1 MWIEEAG
8 EFLEMFRSSL
18 PLTCLL
24 LVPVLI
30 FISPVDGAHEFSAYR
45 MQQFDLHG
53 TQYGCRNAL
62 VNMEA
67 RPISSPLLTRRC
79 ILTRLADLTSDRYRD
94 IIEQSAGALLV
105 LLPQNFSSLTQEQWL
120 ELEPQMLEQETTVP
134 VYFAYED
141 EQLLD
146 IHDQIQQA
154 VSSDQAAS
162 AAEALL
168 SAVYANGFQMVVSG
182 PQAKLVKD
190 AQINSLQGKLTG
202 KGMEDQLPTIAVV
215 AHYDALGIAPHLSFG
230 ADSNGS
236 GVAALM
242 ELARLFSKLYT
253 NSRTHAKYNLLFML
267 SGGGKFNY
275 QGTKRWIE
283 DNLESTETTLLSDV
297 SYVLCLDSVGAEDN
311 LHLHVSKPPKEGSIP
326 HGIFQNLEQ
335 ASKDLYPS
343 VNFTM
348 MHKKINLA
356 EDLLAWE
363 HERFSMRRIA
373 AGTLSHL
380 NTHQNMFRTSILDD
394 RSRVSSEKLARN
406 VKIIAEGLARHL
418 FDLTSDDAT
427 LSTQEVFIDALGV
440 NQESIRSWV
449 DYLSSEPRAAQLMTK
464 DTPVLHT
471 LEQTL
476 GRYLKDVKM
485 VSIKADK
492 REPEYVFYDGLK
504 FNMYA
509 YNVKPAVFD
518 LFLAAAIA
526 GYLGIIYLSVQH
538 FGILRD
544 LAKKT
549 MANNKVKAF

>member
-8 EFLEMFRSSL
+8 ELLEMFKGSL

-67 RPISSPLLTRRC
+67 RPISSPMLTRRC
-79 ILTRLADLTSDRYRD
+79 ILTRLSDLTAERYRD

-105 LLPQNFSSLTQEQWL
+105 LLPQNFSSLPQEVIQQWL
-120 ELEPQMLEQETTVP
+120 DLEPQMMEQETTVP

-141 EQLLD
+141 DHLLD

-190 AQINSLQGKLTG
+190 APILSLQGKLTG
-202 KGMEDQLPTIAVV
+202 KGVEDQLPTIAIV

-236 GVAALM
+236 GVVALL

-253 NSRTHAKYNLLFML
+253 NSRTHAKYNMLFML

-283 DNLESTETTLLSDV
+283 DNLESTESTLLSDV
-297 SYVLCLDSVGAEDN
+297 AYVMCLDSIGAEDN
-311 LHLHVSKPPKEGSIP
+311 LFLHVSKPPREGTIP
-326 HGIFQNLEQ
+326 HEILTNLQSVSETF
-335 ASKDLYPS
+335 YPN
-343 VNFTM
+343 VNFSM
-348 MHKKINLA
+348 IHKKINLA
-356 EDLLAWE
+356 DDLLAWE

-373 AGTLSHL
+373 AASISHL
-380 NTHQNMFRTSILDD
+380 ESHQDMYRTSILDD
-394 RSRVSSEKLARN
+394 RSRVESDKLTRN
-406 VKIIAEGLARHL
+406 IKIIAEALGRHL
-418 FDLTSDDAT
+418 FDMNADSP
-427 LSTQEVFIDALGV
+427 TQEIFTDALGV
-440 NQESIRSWV
+440 NSESIRSWV
-449 DYLSSEPRAAQLMTK
+449 DYLSSQPRAAQLMTK
-464 DTPVLHT
+464 DTPVMQT

-476 GRYLKDVKM
+476 SRYLKDSKTVT
-485 VSIKADK
+485 IKADK

-526 GYLGIIYLSVQH
+526 GYLGIIYLFVQH
-538 FGILRD
+538 FGFLAN

-549 MANNKVKAF
+549 MANNKIKAQ